1 MRGGDLFPG
10 VYLHGWCWCSWEHRG
25 HERLK
30 WPQEG
35 TGRDFI
41 RSDAAAAAE
50 LATVRRDSDAGIRFG
65 EVEQA
70 GGEGYGRWT
79 KCLNLYDAF
88 STLTKTFTNYFSNR
102 NFDHFTEICDDDS
115 RILIWGRDSS
125 MWVSRHATV
134 DTQLWL
140 AWMSNDE

>member
-10 VYLHGWCWCSWEHRG
+10 VYLHGWCWCSQEHRG

-41 RSDAAAAAE
+41 RSDAAAAE

-70 GGEGYGRWT
+70 GGEGYSRWT
-79 KCLNLYDAF
+79 KCLNLSDAF
-88 STLTKTFTNYFSNR
+88 PTLTKTFTNYFSNR
-102 NFDHFTEICDDDS
+102 NFDHFTVICDDDS
-115 RILIWGRDSS
+115 RILIRGRDSS
-125 MWVSRHATV
+125 MWVSRHATA
-134 DTQLWL
+134 DMQIWL
-140 AWMSNDE
+140 AWMSHDE